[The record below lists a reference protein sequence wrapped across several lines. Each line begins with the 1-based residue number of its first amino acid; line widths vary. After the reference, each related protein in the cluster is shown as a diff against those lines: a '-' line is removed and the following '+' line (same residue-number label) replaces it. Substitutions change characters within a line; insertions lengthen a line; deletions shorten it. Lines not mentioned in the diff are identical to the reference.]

1 MTLDQ
6 FETFDLV
13 QYIKL
18 LQIAT
23 SYHVYIHLY
32 LKHGITFYL
41 NSQMKNNSGR
51 EKLFMEVILN
61 TYLIMVF
68 LLFGNIYFLVFA
80 DKDIICYVAL
90 SNQLLV
96 YLYM

>member
-1 MTLDQ
+1 
-6 FETFDLV
+6 
-13 QYIKL
+13 
-18 LQIAT
+18 
-23 SYHVYIHLY
+23 
-32 LKHGITFYL
+32 
-41 NSQMKNNSGR
+41 
-51 EKLFMEVILN
+51 
-61 TYLIMVF
+61 MVF